1 MTWPGIFLGRLGA
14 WTAVGLRSS
23 LLRSSAGIGG
33 LTSVELVLGLL
44 TAILLARD
52 LGAEG
57 FGTYSLAL
65 AAVILAGLPVEFGLP
80 TLVTRE
86 IAYDSAGQESGVA
99 KGVVIFAATV
109 IVFTSAVIVTVLLVF
124 GDTLAA
130 GLDRSV
136 RPILPIAVLLIPVS
150 ALCNMLG
157 GALVGMQRVVI
168 GNMPQKLV
176 RPGIFALALGAAS
189 VLDPGWLTPTRAM
202 VLQLIAATVALM
214 FAGFCFVRHF
224 ADLLRRHDAQISW
237 RTWTA
242 SMFRLGLSNSLRL
255 GQGQI
260 LLLVT
265 GALSSVEN
273 AGLFRIAQRGAGLV
287 GLGAMILVISSAPRV
302 AKLDAEGQHARLQRL
317 LTQIARGGAV
327 VALAGLVC
335 YVFSAHW
342 LLATFFGAEFG
353 AAWSALLILTV
364 AETLRVAFGAG
375 GMLMNMLRHEGV
387 TALGNSISFVIA
399 TSIAAALIPVYGVD
413 GAAWGMFFGI
423 LARVLFLRHE
433 ARRRLRL
440 DPAAFGRPVRF
451 GSTKEEP

>member
-1 MTWPGIFLGRLGA
+1 MIWPGIFLGRLGA
-14 WTAVGLRSS
+14 WTAAGLRSS

-33 LTSVELVLGLL
+33 LTGVEIALGLL

-57 FGTYSLAL
+57 FGTYTLAL

-80 TLVTRE
+80 NLVTRE
-86 IAYDSAGQESGVA
+86 IARDSAGQESGVA

-109 IVFTSAVIVTVLLVF
+109 IGITSAVIVTVLLVF

-130 GLDRSV
+130 GLDRSL
-136 RPILPIAVLLIPVS
+136 RPILPIAALLIPVS
-150 ALCNMLG
+150 ALCNVLG
-157 GALVGMQRVVI
+157 GALAGMQRVVI

-176 RPGIFALALGAAS
+176 RPGVFALALGAAL
-189 VLDPGWLTPTRAM
+189 VLEPGWLTPTRAM
-202 VLQLIAATVALM
+202 VLQLIAATAALM
-214 FAGFCFVRHF
+214 FAGFCFIRHF

-242 SMFRLGLSNSLRL
+242 SMLRLGLSNSLRL

-260 LLLVT
+260 LLLAT

-273 AGLFRIAQRGAGLV
+273 VGLFRIAQRGAGLV

-327 VALAGLVC
+327 VALAGIVC
-335 YVFSAHW
+335 YAFSGPW

-353 AAWSALLILTV
+353 AAWTALLILTV

-375 GMLMNMLRHEGV
+375 EMLMNMLRREGV
-387 TALGNSISFVIA
+387 TLRAF
-399 TSIAAALIPVYGVD
+399 SIAVAITTLIAVALIPSYGAS
-413 GAAWGMFFGI
+413 GAASGMFLGTTAMSVYFW
-423 LARVLFLRHE
+423 RE
-433 ARRRLRL
+433 ARRLLDL
-440 DPAAFGRPVRF
+440 DPSIMGRSARRDGPVE
-451 GSTKEEP
+451 GS